1 MTSALDHPAWP
12 RPTQRPT
19 NDGEGL
25 VPIPEWAAP
34 LVDDIEVAMARSDVG
49 LMLHSLRRLVES
61 ARPDSDS
68 RWLWAAAQQELGDV
82 LAQVCRPHDRPGMR
96 EVIAAYRAALEV
108 YTPGF
113 CPVEFATV
121 QNNLGNAYRMLP
133 GSDGPHGG
141 EEAAEAVEQA
151 ISAYLAALAV
161 RTLDTDP
168 YGWAR
173 TQNNLGSAYAERL
186 RGRSADNRQR
196 ALQAYRAA
204 LEVHDI
210 LEYPDDYVMAQTNLG
225 LLYLDCADGTRPDVL
240 DLSMAAFLS
249 ALLVRTPWTDPRR
262 RQRLVRSMYDA
273 FRSRLG
279 LTPSGLREET
289 IARLAPVV
297 EVLAQAGAP
306 LSTESTPVIE
316 DSSAFDDSSAVVNS
330 TRVDPDLFVSYWH
343 DFHRVI
349 PLPELI
355 GMITSPE
362 ADRQPHVRIAMLRAA
377 LQRDDVVLPSF
388 RADLL
393 DELALAL
400 LHHPSDDAAQHQEEA
415 ISALETALE
424 AYTREDDPL
433 KWGTIKN
440 HLGAAYGQR
449 LSGDRAENLE
459 RAVRHC
465 TDSIGTRP
473 VGSLDWALFTGQLG
487 QLYRDRRFGDPRENH
502 DRAVAAFEQ
511 ALTVFDR
518 EDHPYEWARLRN
530 STGYTRLRLRR
541 DEADAIERA
550 VEDFQAALTV
560 LTCEQYPVPW
570 AGTLFNLASALLE
583 RPSGDASKNIEQAI
597 DNLNRSLTVRTRE
610 RDAVEWAHTQH
621 NLGQAYYRKLSGE
634 RTDNLNLAARCLR
647 AALEVLTLADRPADH
662 RSTVG
667 TLGMIEAH
675 RGNWQTAHEAFAS
688 ACTAGDLLLSR
699 VSTGTYGFDD
709 VVRRG
714 HEAGELD
721 AFALAQLGRLDE
733 AVESLENS
741 RARSLAEA
749 LAVRSADPE
758 RIEDQDRRRRFVE
771 AHLALTT
778 AQSAVDDLGWRQWD
792 PAAGDGTDAGG
803 ETVALARA
811 EALGDARRRFQAVVA
826 EIRLAKDPADFLD
839 PVLSAD
845 RIAAGATHPIVYL
858 LATEW
863 GGLALAVRP
872 SSSPAGAGRILALPL
887 PEFTDAFARD
897 LVQLVVDDRSG
908 RIVGGFGPAQEGI
921 GLGWI
926 VHQWPGDTFMAKA
939 EHLHDVCRQAG
950 TDSTFGAAALACSR
964 HPGLEEIARRPLRE
978 LDAQSL
984 SRLAATLHHHILA
997 GELRRCLPKLAEAA
1011 MEPLTTWLLEQGMT
1025 KVTLVPCGFLPAF
1038 PLPCVPVSVPQTEAS
1053 PAEVRRT
1060 VGDLLSMT
1068 VAPSARTVLDVTN
1081 GTGRSG
1087 VYALGDPHPTH
1098 RQLRWSEA
1106 EALTVAALAGD
1117 SARARV
1123 HEAAT
1128 RDWLV
1133 ESLRKGT
1140 VVVASCHGEFDG
1152 VDFLNSRLLLARG
1165 QTLTLR
1171 DAQGDM
1177 VHLDGLRLL
1186 VLSACQTAVMDLRG
1200 AREEVRSLAAGMLRA
1215 GAQAVVAPLW
1225 AVDDRATYLLMVR
1238 FAQEW
1243 LPAMEETDL
1252 AEALAKAQAWLRT
1265 VTYRELAAWSTD
1277 LAPSQAPRQA
1287 PAAPRGRGLRFS
1299 ADAAESL
1306 IGEFAERKAASSPDE
1321 TPYAEPCFWAGFVV
1335 HGR

>member
-1 MTSALDHPAWP
+1 M
-12 RPTQRPT
+12 
-19 NDGEGL
+19 E
-25 VPIPEWAAP
+25 
-34 LVDDIEVAMARSDVG
+34 RSDVG
-49 LMLHSLRRLVES
+49 LMLRSLRRLIES
-61 ARPDSDS
+61 ARPDGDA

-82 LAQVCRPHDRPGMR
+82 LTQVCRPHDKPGLR
-96 EVIAAYRAALEV
+96 AVIAAYRAASDV
-108 YTPGF
+108 YAPEF

-121 QNNLGNAYRMLP
+121 QNNLGNAYRMLR
-133 GSDGPHGG
+133 GSDGTPDG

-151 ISAYLAALAV
+151 ISAYLSALTV
-161 RTLDTDP
+161 RTRDTDS

-186 RGRSADNRQR
+186 RGTPADNKQR

-210 LEYPDDYVMAQTNLG
+210 LEYPDDYVMAKTNLG
-225 LLYLDCADGTRPDVL
+225 LLHLDFADGTRPRAL
-240 DLSMAAFLS
+240 DLSMEAFLS
-249 ALLVRTPWTDPRR
+249 ALLIRTPRTDPRR
-262 RQRLVRSMYDA
+262 RQRLVRSMHDA
-273 FRSRLG
+273 FRARLV
-279 LTPSGLREET
+279 LTPPGLRKET
-289 IARLAPVV
+289 LARLAPVV
-297 EVLAQAGAP
+297 EVLAQAGAQ
-306 LSTESTPVIE
+306 LSTPRTPVTE
-316 DSSAFDDSSAVVNS
+316 NSSAVDDS
-330 TRVDPDLFVSYWH
+330 ARVDPDLFVSYWH

-362 ADRQPHVRIAMLRAA
+362 AARQPRERIAMLRAA

-388 RADLL
+388 RANLL

-400 LHHPSDDAAQHQEEA
+400 LHHPSDDATQHQEEA
-415 ISALETALE
+415 ISALETALK

-433 KWGTIKN
+433 EWGTIKN
-440 HLGAAYGQR
+440 HLGAAYGKR

-459 RAVRHC
+459 RAIRHC

-502 DRAVAAFEQ
+502 DHAIAAFEQ

-518 EDHPYEWARLRN
+518 EGHPYEWARLRS
-530 STGYTRLRLRR
+530 STGYTRWRLRR
-541 DEADAIERA
+541 DEADSIEAA
-550 VEDFQAALTV
+550 VEDFQEALTV
-560 LTCEQYPVPW
+560 LTCERYPVPW
-570 AGTLFNLASALLE
+570 AGTLFNLASALLD
-583 RPSGDASKNIEQAI
+583 RRSGDTSKNIEQAI
-597 DNLNRSLTVRTRE
+597 DNLTKSLAVRTRE
-610 RDAVEWAHTQH
+610 RDAVEWARTQH

-634 RTDNLNLAARCLR
+634 RTDNLNLAAQCLR

-688 ACTAGDLLLSR
+688 ACTAGDLLLSQ

-709 VVRRG
+709 VVRQG

-733 AVESLENS
+733 AVESLERS

-749 LAVRSADPE
+749 LTVRSSDPE
-758 RIEDQDRRRRFVE
+758 RIEDQDRRGRFVE

-778 AQSAVDDLGWRQWD
+778 AQSAVDEVGWRQWD
-792 PAAGDGTDAGG
+792 PAVGDSTDTGG
-803 ETVALARA
+803 ETVALTRA
-811 EALGDARRRFQAVVA
+811 EALRDARRQFQAVVT
-826 EIRLAKDPADFLD
+826 EIRLEKDPADFLD
-839 PVLSAD
+839 PVLSAGL
-845 RIAAGATHPIVYL
+845 IAAGATHPVVYL

-872 SSSPAGAGRILALPL
+872 SSSPAAAGKILALSL
-887 PEFTDAFARD
+887 PEFTDAFVRD
-897 LVQLVVDDRSG
+897 LVQVVVADRSG
-908 RIVGGFGPAQEGI
+908 RIVGGYGPAQEGV
-921 GLGWI
+921 GLGWMI
-926 VHQWPGDTFMAKA
+926 HQWPGNTFMEKT
-939 EHLHDVCRQAG
+939 ELLRDVCRQAG

-964 HPGLEEIARRPLRE
+964 PPGLEEIARRPLHD
-978 LDAQSL
+978 LDEQSL

-1011 MEPLTTWLLEQGMT
+1011 MEPLTAWLLEQGMT
-1025 KVTLVPCGFLPAF
+1025 KVTLIPCGFLPAF
-1038 PLPCVPVSVPQTEAS
+1038 PLPCVSVSVPQTEAS
-1053 PAEVRRT
+1053 AAEVQHT

-1068 VAPSARTVLDVTN
+1068 VAPSARTVLAVTN
-1081 GTGRSG
+1081 GSGRSG

-1098 RQLRWSEA
+1098 QQLRWSQA

-1117 SARARV
+1117 PARARV

-1133 ESLRKGT
+1133 ESLRKAT
-1140 VVVASCHGEFDG
+1140 VVVASCHGEFDSA
-1152 VDFLNSRLLLARG
+1152 DFLNSRLLLARG
-1165 QTLTLR
+1165 RTLTLR
-1171 DAQGDM
+1171 DAQGDK

-1186 VLSACQTAVMDLRG
+1186 VLSACQTAVMNLRG
-1200 AREEVRSLAAGMLRA
+1200 ALEEVRSLAAGMLRA
-1215 GAQAVVAPLW
+1215 GAQAVLAPLW

-1243 LPAMEETDL
+1243 LPSMEGTDL

-1277 LAPSQAPRQA
+1277 LAASQAPRKA
-1287 PAAPRGRGLRFS
+1287 PAAPLGGGLRYS
-1299 ADAAESL
+1299 ADTAATL
-1306 IGEFAERKAASSPDE
+1306 IGQFAERKAASSPDE
-1321 TPYAEPCFWAGFVV
+1321 TPYAEPHFWAGFVV